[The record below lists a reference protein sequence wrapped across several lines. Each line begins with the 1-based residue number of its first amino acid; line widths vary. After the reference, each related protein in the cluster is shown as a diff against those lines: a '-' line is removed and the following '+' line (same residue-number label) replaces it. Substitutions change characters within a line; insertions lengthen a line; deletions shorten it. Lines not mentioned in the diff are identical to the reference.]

1 MNILLIEP
9 GKPPRPTEIPQTLSA
24 MQHLVGGYIQVL
36 YPFDDPVALV
46 CNEEGKLKGLPL
58 NRALRDEAG
67 TIYDI
72 ISGPFFL
79 CGAPLD
85 SEDFADLTDEQLKRY
100 YDQFRLVELYFKAQT
115 CRTHR
120 QHRPDTPTTQ
130 GRPIDTALWD
140 GLILI
145 RRKKRT

>member
-100 YDQFRLVELYFKAQT
+100 YEQFRLVELYFKAQT
-115 CRTHR
+115 
-120 QHRPDTPTTQ
+120 
-130 GRPIDTALWD
+130 
-140 GLILI
+140 
-145 RRKKRT
+145 

>member
-36 YPFDDPVALV
+36 SPFDDPVALV

-79 CGAPLD
+79 CGAPPD
-85 SEDFADLTDEQLKRY
+85 SEDFTSLTDEQLAHYTNR
-100 YDQFRLVELYFKAQT
+100 FRFIEFYIQEVHT
-115 CRTHR
+115 
-120 QHRPDTPTTQ
+120 
-130 GRPIDTALWD
+130 
-140 GLILI
+140 
-145 RRKKRT
+145 